1 MGSKWGHFGSKRGHF
16 GLKWGHFGLK
26 WGHFGSKWGHFGLKR
41 GHFVAFCVSDQ
52 TLRVYSCQ
60 GSRLRALRCSRGRDV
75 GWAILDVLFSP
86 DASQCLYSSWSDYGG
101 RGFRGRDFRE
111 GRGDERGG
119 TSGRGGAK
127 KGVGTSGRGG
137 ALRGEGLPG
146 GGDERRGTSGRGGAM
161 REEGLPEQEGH

>member
-1 MGSKWGHFGSKRGHF
+1 MGGEYGGLGGEMGDLEGNGGLEAKRMEGRGERKHGGPNFGS
-16 GLKWGHFGLK
+16 
-26 WGHFGSKWGHFGLKR
+26 KR

-111 GRGDERGG
+111 GA
-119 TSGRGGAK
+119 GR
-127 KGVGTSGRGG
+127 
-137 ALRGEGLPG
+137 
-146 GGDERRGTSGRGGAM
+146 
-161 REEGLPEQEGH
+161 